1 MKTHQNNVYN
11 SLVAHR
17 SFLRKPPVCSRLVYH
32 ALTAF
37 VLVTAFQS
45 AAQDSTESQEAK
57 KRIVFEEQRIE
68 GKLRRPQLV
77 LIQAEQRP
85 DFPPMVM
92 QSLAGNANIVEFVDS
107 AVIESSPYDGA
118 FQFEHGKIVNYVP

>member
-1 MKTHQNNVYN
+1 MKTHRCISEKSV
-11 SLVAHR
+11 VAHR
-17 SFLRKPPVCSRLVYH
+17 SFLGKPTVCSRFVFRAFAALVL
-32 ALTAF
+32 ATNF
-37 VLVTAFQS
+37 VL
-45 AAQDSTESQEAK
+45 AAQDSTETNEVK
-57 KRIVFEEQRIE
+57 KRIVFDEQRIE

-107 AVIESSPYDGA
+107 AVIEKSPYDGA
-118 FQFEHGKIVNYVP
+118 FQFDNGKIVNYVP